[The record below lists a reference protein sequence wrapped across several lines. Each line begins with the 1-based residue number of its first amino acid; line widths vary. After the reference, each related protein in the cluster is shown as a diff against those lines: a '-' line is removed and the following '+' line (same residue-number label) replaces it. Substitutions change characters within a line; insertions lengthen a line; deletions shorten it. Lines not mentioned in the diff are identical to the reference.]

1 MSRALDPCQG
11 SLYKGILIF
20 SLPLICTNMLQ
31 VLFNIA
37 DVAVAGRFAGAAA
50 LGAVGSTTTPIFL
63 YIGMLIGISSGVNA
77 IVAYYVGAKRDNL
90 RNSTIYTAFFV
101 CLASGIFLMIVG
113 ILLCRPVL
121 MAMNTRPEL
130 MESAVLYFCICMMGL
145 PALALYNFGNAVLNA
160 IGDTRRPLIY
170 LLVAG
175 VINVA
180 LDILF
185 IAAFG
190 MGVAG
195 VALAT
200 ALSQG
205 VSAVLVLNAVFRRTP
220 QLDVKFSQMYFNG
233 KSAIHILKV
242 GLPAGLQ
249 HSVFAL
255 ANSFVQMGVNSFNAI
270 TVAGVAAE
278 DRLDILVYQT
288 MAAFYIAGATF
299 VGQNFGAGN
308 KKRIFQSY
316 LISTGFAFFA
326 GALLGGLFYAN
337 GRALIGIFTNDSA
350 VVDAGMKK
358 LFIMSFSFCISAF
371 MDGSVAA
378 ARGLGKTLVPS
389 FIIIMGSCV
398 FRLVWIFTIFA
409 FFKTIESL
417 FLLYIFSWVIT
428 GIAAIFYFLKIYK
441 SIPD

>member
-1 MSRALDPCQG
+1 MASSLDPCQG
-11 SLYKGILIF
+11 SLYKGIFLFSVPLIF
-20 SLPLICTNMLQ
+20 TNMLQ

-37 DVAVAGRFAGAAA
+37 DVAVAGRFAGTAA
-50 LGAVGSTTTPIFL
+50 LGAVGSTTTPIYF
-63 YIGMLIGISSGVNA
+63 YIGMLIGIASGVNA

-90 RNSTIYTAFFV
+90 RNATIYTAFFV
-101 CLASGIFLMIVG
+101 CLASGIVLMVLG

-121 MAMNTRPEL
+121 SAMNTKPEL

-160 IGDTRRPLIY
+160 MGDTKRPLVY
-170 LLVAG
+170 LMVAG

-185 IAAFG
+185 IVAFG
-190 MGVAG
+190 MGVSG

-220 QLDVKFSQMYFNG
+220 QLGIKFSNLFFNG
-233 KSAIHILKV
+233 KSAIHILKI

-255 ANSFVQMGVNSFNAI
+255 ANSFVQMGVNSFDAI

-278 DRLDILVYQT
+278 DRLDVLVYQT

-299 VGQNFGAGN
+299 VGQNYGAGN

-316 LISTGFAFFA
+316 LISMGFAFIA
-326 GALLGGLFYAN
+326 GAVLGGLFYAN
-337 GRALIGIFTNDSA
+337 GRALIGIFSSDST
-350 VVDAGMKK
+350 VIDEGMKK
-358 LFIMSFSFCISAF
+358 LFIMSFSFCISAT

-398 FRLVWIFTIFA
+398 FRLLWIFTIFA

-417 FLLYIFSWVIT
+417 YLLYIFSWIIT
-428 GIAAIFYFLKIYK
+428 GAAAIFYFLKIYK
-441 SIPD
+441 SVPD

>member
-1 MSRALDPCQG
+1 MSNALDPCQG
-11 SLYKGILIF
+11 SLSKGIILF
-20 SLPLICTNMLQ
+20 SLPLIFTNVLQ

-63 YIGMLIGISSGVNA
+63 FIGMLIGISSGVNA

-90 RNSTIYTAFFV
+90 RNSTIYTAFTV
-101 CLASGIFLMIVG
+101 CLVSGIFLMTLG

-121 MAMNTRPEL
+121 TAMNTKPEL

-170 LLVAG
+170 LMVAG

-180 LDILF
+180 LDIVF
-185 IAAFG
+185 IVAFG
-190 MGVAG
+190 MGVSG

-200 ALSQG
+200 AISQG
-205 VSAVLVLNAVFRRTP
+205 VSAALVLNAVFRRTP
-220 QLDVKFSQMYFNG
+220 QLNVKFSQMFFNG

-255 ANSFVQMGVNSFNAI
+255 ANSFVQMGVNSFSAI

-299 VGQNFGAGN
+299 VGQNYGAGN

-316 LISTGFAFFA
+316 LISTGFAFVA

-337 GRALIGIFTNDSA
+337 GRALIGIFTKESA
-350 VVDAGMKK
+350 VIDEGMKK
-358 LFIMSFSFCISAF
+358 LFIMSFSFCISSF

-378 ARGLGKTLVPS
+378 SRGLGKTLVPS

-398 FRLVWIFTIFA
+398 FRLIWIFTVFA

-417 FLLYIFSWVIT
+417 YLLYIFSWVIT

>member
-1 MSRALDPCQG
+1 M
-11 SLYKGILIF
+11 
-20 SLPLICTNMLQ
+20 
-31 VLFNIA
+31 
-37 DVAVAGRFAGAAA
+37 
-50 LGAVGSTTTPIFL
+50 
-63 YIGMLIGISSGVNA
+63 
-77 IVAYYVGAKRDNL
+77 AYYVGAKRDNL
-90 RNSTIYTAFFV
+90 RNATIYTAFFV
-101 CLASGIFLMIVG
+101 CLASGIVLMVLG

-121 MAMNTRPEL
+121 SAMNTKPEL

-160 IGDTRRPLIY
+160 MGDTKRPLVY
-170 LLVAG
+170 LMVAG

-185 IAAFG
+185 IVAFG
-190 MGVAG
+190 MGVSG

-220 QLDVKFSQMYFNG
+220 QLGIKFSNLFFNG
-233 KSAIHILKV
+233 KSAIHILKI

-255 ANSFVQMGVNSFNAI
+255 ANSFVQMGVNSFDAI

-278 DRLDILVYQT
+278 DRLDVLVYQT

-299 VGQNFGAGN
+299 VGQNYGAGN

-316 LISTGFAFFA
+316 LISMGFAFIA
-326 GALLGGLFYAN
+326 GAVLGGLFYAN
-337 GRALIGIFTNDSA
+337 GRALIGIFSSDST
-350 VVDAGMKK
+350 VIDEGMKK
-358 LFIMSFSFCISAF
+358 LFIMSFSFCISAT

-398 FRLVWIFTIFA
+398 FRLLWIFTIFA

-417 FLLYIFSWVIT
+417 YLLYIFSWIIT
-428 GIAAIFYFLKIYK
+428 GAAAIFYFLKIYK